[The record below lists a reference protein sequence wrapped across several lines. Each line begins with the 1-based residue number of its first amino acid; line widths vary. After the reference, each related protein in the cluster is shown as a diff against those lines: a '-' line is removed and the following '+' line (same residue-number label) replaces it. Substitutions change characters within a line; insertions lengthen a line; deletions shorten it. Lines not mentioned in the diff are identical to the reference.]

1 MFQEKHLQVLSEIP
15 FIFPTPRKL
24 TLTKGVF
31 RSDHLLKVWA
41 AKTEF
46 RKTIEEFHPFLQ
58 LELLDSEQDAD
69 LKIHFARQEDQEAY
83 KIQIKPNEIFIEVE
97 ESVGLF
103 RALNTIYKLVESGS
117 DFLPCMLLEDRP
129 VLSRRGFMLDIS
141 RCKVP
146 TLSLI
151 HI

>member
-24 TLTKGVF
+24 TPTKGVF
-31 RSDHLLKVWA
+31 RSDHLLKVLPNRNS
-41 AKTEF
+41 EN
-46 RKTIEEFHPFLQ
+46 IEEFHPFLQ

-69 LKIHFARQEDQEAY
+69 LKIQFARQEDQEAY

-141 RCKVP
+141 RQKS
-146 TLSLI
+146 THHEMYSRTD
-151 HI
+151 